1 MRHWH
6 SLPASVRV
14 LREAI
19 GWSAPRRRWPH
30 EARRCRLGRR
40 IVLLWGARIPSHRRC
55 SLHMLGT
62 WFRYALLEETMIDP
76 DTSGLLSRRRAS
88 LYNRAGLLTPSSG
101 LSLLYPLRAAA
112 RHERSWYRRRRIL
125 HSSICIL
132 FVAVLRRLRLL
143 LLPLRHCEMAGLLR
157 S

>member
-1 MRHWH
+1 MRHRH
-6 SLPASVRV
+6 SLPATARI

-30 EARRCRLGRR
+30 EARGRRLRRR

-76 DTSGLLSRRRAS
+76 DTPWLLCRRRAS
-88 LYNRAGLLTPSSG
+88 LYHWTARLLTPSPR
-101 LSLLYPLRAAA
+101 LSLLHPLRAAT
-112 RHERSWYRRRRIL
+112 RHE
-125 HSSICIL
+125 
-132 FVAVLRRLRLL
+132 
-143 LLPLRHCEMAGLLR
+143 
-157 S
+157 